1 VNCAN
6 IGLSLHFDLSLRLPR
21 VGVYLATKQK
31 QPVRTKTRPYD
42 KMIPPPPVE
51 YPFNHEVW
59 GKTFNPNDKGN
70 WKDDIVN
77 THIVQ
82 RMLRWKRQG
91 YKDFDL

>member
-1 VNCAN
+1 
-6 IGLSLHFDLSLRLPR
+6 
-21 VGVYLATKQK
+21 
-31 QPVRTKTRPYD
+31 
-42 KMIPPPPVE
+42 MIPPPPVE

-91 YKDFDL
+91 YKDFDLWEDYQESFEEWIIELFSIATRDALKELRTYLTTHGVFVRK